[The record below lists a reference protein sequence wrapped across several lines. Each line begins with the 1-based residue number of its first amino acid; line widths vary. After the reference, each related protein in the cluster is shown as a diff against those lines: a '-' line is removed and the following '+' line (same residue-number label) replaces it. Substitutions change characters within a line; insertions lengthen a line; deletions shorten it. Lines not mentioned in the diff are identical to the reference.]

1 MDFDHARGRGPL
13 KRLYHS
19 SVTPPRV
26 RDAYRRLRRRVFVL
40 RQLTHLAAARLSRT
54 PPETFSG
61 KLHHKLAFDRRPLLT
76 TFADKLA
83 ARDHV
88 LRTLGPGYLPELYLA
103 AGRADAIQ
111 PEALPRDFALKAAH
125 ASGGVVVVSDAA
137 RPGAELPPSP
147 AGWPHA
153 AVTPDRVDWTV
164 LRRLA
169 GEWLG
174 RGYHASEWA
183 YRGVPRRVLAEEAIV
198 EDGRHPLD
206 YRVYVF
212 NGRARLVHVDQ
223 DRFAR
228 QTRVFYTPGWEPL
241 DIELRH
247 PRGRPVG
254 RPPRLADMLAAAEEL
269 ARPTDFV
276 RVDFYAP
283 GDRLVVGELTSYP
296 GGGEHRVEPP
306 EADLR
311 IGLWWSLPGRYVQEE
326 IDRLARRA
334 EPERVAG

>member
-1 MDFDHARGRGPL
+1 MGAHDARGRGPL

-19 SVTPPRV
+19 SLTPPRV
-26 RDAYRRLRRRVFVL
+26 RDAYRRLRRRLFVL
-40 RQLTHLAAARLSRT
+40 RQLAHLAAARVSRT
-54 PPETFSG
+54 PPETFSA

-76 TFADKLA
+76 TLADKLA
-83 ARDHV
+83 SRGYVEA
-88 LRTLGPGYLPELYLA
+88 TLGPGYLPELYLA
-103 AGRADAIQ
+103 ADSADAIRA
-111 PEALPRDFALKAAH
+111 EALPRELVLKAAH
-125 ASGGVVVVSDAA
+125 ASGGVVVLSDAA
-137 RPGAELPPSP
+137 RPDAELPRPP

-153 AVTPDRVDWTV
+153 AVTPDRVDWDV
-164 LRRLA
+164 LRGLA

-183 YRGVPRRVLAEEAIV
+183 YRRVPRRVLAEEAIL
-198 EDGRHPLD
+198 EDGGHPLD

-212 NGRARLVHVDQ
+212 NGRVRLVHVDQ
-223 DRFAR
+223 DRLTR

-247 PRGRPVG
+247 PRGRPVA

-269 ARPTDFV
+269 ARPTDFL

-296 GGGEHRVEPP
+296 GGGEHRVRPP

-311 IGLWWSLPGRYVQEE
+311 IGRWWSLPGHYVQEE
-326 IDRLARRA
+326 IDRLARSA